1 MTAFTLGEATAL
13 ALGRMPRAGMLARAQ
28 VGTGGSVRLR
38 PPARSGAPHPTGA
51 PIRRDSIEAGT
62 FEDHFF
68 TVPAKGEPD
77 RLLRLARAALDAGR
91 RLKRA
96 VRLEGR
102 ILSPA
107 EAALA
112 GLTAGAVRVYEEIC
126 TLARLNAGRV
136 FPSYDRLAAATA
148 LGRATVA
155 RALRALE
162 IAGFLVR
169 QRRFKR
175 IARSEGEGAG
185 DAPRYAQTSNAYRPL
200 LPARL
205 LPHLPRWLSPAPLP
219 ADVEQ
224 RQADRT
230 AEVAAMHDTL
240 SCREL
245 AQTLVGGSLGRV
257 LAKLGAQLDRQF
269 DRREAQK
276 IDRGDIV
283 IDCESQ
289 NQPQPLLDSIY
300 PGKNGLGLVGRHV
313 GPDGLP
319 C

>member
-13 ALGRMPRAGMLARAQ
+13 ALGRMPRADLVARAQ
-28 VGTGGSVRLR
+28 SGAGLAGVRLR

-96 VRLEGR
+96 VRVEGR

-126 TLARLNAGRV
+126 TLARLNRGRV

-155 RALRALE
+155 RALRVLE
-162 IAGFLVR
+162 TAGFLVR

-175 IARSEGEGAG
+175 IGRSEGEGGG

-219 ADVEQ
+219 VDVEQ
-224 RQADRT
+224 RAADR
-230 AEVAAMHDTL
+230 AENVAAMHDTL

-245 AQTLVGGSLGRV
+245 AQTLAGGSLGRV
-257 LAKLGAQLDRQF
+257 LAKLGAQLDRKHE
-269 DRREAQK
+269 RA
-276 IDRGDIV
+276 GLV
-283 IDCESQ
+283 TGCESQ
-289 NQPQPLLDSIY
+289 NQPQPLLNSIY
-300 PGKNGLGLVGRHV
+300 PGKSGLGLVGRD
-313 GPDGLP
+313 GSPDDLP
-319 C
+319 R

>member
-13 ALGRMPRAGMLARAQ
+13 ALGRVPGAGLTARAH
-28 VGTGGSVRLR
+28 GGAGVRLR

-96 VRLEGR
+96 VRVEGR
-102 ILSPA
+102 VLSPA

-162 IAGFLVR
+162 VAGFLVR

-175 IARSEGEGAG
+175 VSRPEGEGSGAG

-219 ADVEQ
+219 ADAEQ
-224 RQADRT
+224 RQADRA

-257 LAKLGAQLDRQF
+257 LAKLGAQLDRQLE
-269 DRREAQK
+269 RGEALTN
-276 IDRGDIV
+276 
-283 IDCESQ
+283 CESQ
-289 NQPQPLLDSIY
+289 NQPQPLPNSIY
-300 PGKNGLGLVGRHV
+300 PGESGLGLVGRHV
-313 GPDGLP
+313 RPGGPP
-319 C
+319 R

>member
-102 ILSPA
+102 VLSPA

-162 IAGFLVR
+162 VAGFLVR

-175 IARSEGEGAG
+175 LAQAEGAG
-185 DAPRYAQTSNAYRPL
+185 ETPRYAQTSNAYRPL

-276 IDRGDIV
+276 TDRGDIV
-283 IDCESQ
+283 TDCESQ

-300 PGKNGLGLVGRHV
+300 PRENDLGLVGRHV
-313 GPDGLP
+313 RPDGLP
-319 C
+319 R